1 MACSIRILN
10 AWSFFKTSL
19 RYSSDWNSAKN
30 SYFSFLMLLIAAISF
45 ILEIAFLVFSY
56 SQTKFN
62 RVCFLIRSALGA
74 AALKL
79 PACSSL
85 VFLRSSIRWSKC
97 LMSLANSLSGCRFD
111 IIYWQCSCSKS
122 NPCRKQGSCFMNS
135 KTLFAAL
142 SRFCLWRPR
151 PTFL

>member
-1 MACSIRILN
+1 MASSIRILN

-45 ILEIAFLVFSY
+45 ILEMAFFVFS
-56 SQTKFN
+56 KFN

-79 PACSSL
+79 SACSFL

-97 LMSLANSLSGCRFD
+97 LMSLANSLSGRRVY
-111 IIYWQCSCSKS
+111 IIDWQSSCSKS
-122 NPCRKQGSCFMNS
+122 NPCSKQGSCFMNS
-135 KTLFAAL
+135 KTLFVAL

-151 PTFL
+151 STFL